1 VKAALLLL
9 LAFALPA
16 CSASFEEARDARIMM
31 AASAPPPARDAE
43 HCRKIDARH
52 ELMVGAAWLD
62 GSLAGA
68 SAAVGAGLS
77 QVDDVPKGWPLGL
90 GIGAAV
96 MAGQAVYATVAASNA
111 AAEYVRDCQ

>member
-1 VKAALLLL
+1 MRALLLL
-9 LAFALPA
+9 AAFALQA

-31 AASAPPPARDAE
+31 ASGAPAPARDAE
-43 HCRKIDARH
+43 HCKAIDSRH
-52 ELMVGAAWLD
+52 EFMTGAAWLD
-62 GSLAGA
+62 GSLSGA
-68 SAAVGAGLS
+68 SAAVGGGLS

-90 GIGAAV
+90 GIAAGV